1 MDRELMFLIF
11 GFASLVILYSFSPEW
26 GEAVAALSL
35 VILLINR
42 SNVFKRLFS

>member
-1 MDRELMFLIF
+1 MDRQLMFLIF
-11 GFASLVILYSFSPEW
+11 GFASLVLLYSFSPEW

-42 SNVFKRLFS
+42 AGVFERFFS